1 MSQSESDESSSSLS
15 ERTQTL
21 NDLDESILNE
31 TASTSRDGAIF
42 EEWSQNQKN
51 KKQLRSSRIAEKEAE
66 KKEIVDSI
74 RDHKE
79 EQSQNQKIKAIQNM
93 MIMKMMQK
101 TMNMLEGSGDE
112 PPRENNNNL
121 NARIDAI
128 EDKIKVINNNIEYL
142 CSQFKQSESK

>member
-1 MSQSESDESSSSLS
+1 
-15 ERTQTL
+15 
-21 NDLDESILNE
+21 
-31 TASTSRDGAIF
+31 
-42 EEWSQNQKN
+42 
-51 KKQLRSSRIAEKEAE
+51 
-66 KKEIVDSI
+66 
-74 RDHKE
+74 
-79 EQSQNQKIKAIQNM
+79 M

-142 CSQFKQSESK
+142 CSQ